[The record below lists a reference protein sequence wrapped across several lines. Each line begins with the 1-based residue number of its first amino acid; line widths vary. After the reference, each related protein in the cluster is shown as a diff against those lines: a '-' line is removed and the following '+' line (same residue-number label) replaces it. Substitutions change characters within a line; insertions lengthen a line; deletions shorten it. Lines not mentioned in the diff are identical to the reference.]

1 MSTKTNHDYGSK
13 YTAKDATTIRT
24 EVANFTAT
32 TNKVNTAATLAVAS
46 APVSSPFIAAATTT
60 ANILPRHAAI
70 VEKVLF
76 LDELI
81 GTIYS
86 FVNIAT
92 LATSC
97 SVCAFWRDVG
107 TRPMF
112 WTPYLERRWG
122 PLLPMNKHVFENEP
136 KQMYRQCLIS
146 ERNVMKP
153 QVQFDTTQTLMD
165 SKLSSL
171 LPFDL

>member
-13 YTAKDATTIRT
+13 YTAKDAPTTTIRT
-24 EVANFTAT
+24 EVANS
-32 TNKVNTAATLAVAS
+32 V
-46 APVSSPFIAAATTT
+46 AAATTT
-60 ANILPRHAAI
+60 TSILPRHAAV

-97 SVCAFWRDVG
+97 SVCTFWRDVG

-146 ERNVMKP
+146 ERNVMTP
-153 QVQFDTTQTLMD
+153 QVQYDTTRTLMD
-165 SKLSSL
+165 SKFCRHCCL
-171 LPFDL
+171 LIV